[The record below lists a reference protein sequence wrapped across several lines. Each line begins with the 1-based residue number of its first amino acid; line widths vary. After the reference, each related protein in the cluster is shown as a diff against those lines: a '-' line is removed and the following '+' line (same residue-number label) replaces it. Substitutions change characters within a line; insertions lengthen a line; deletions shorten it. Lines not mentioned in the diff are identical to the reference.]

1 MNKTTLHV
9 ILGVALGLL
18 VGFVL
23 VMYLLRPQPPTVN
36 VDRDESLTISLIV
49 SGPPSRNLSQEFV

>member
-1 MNKTTLHV
+1 MNKTTLYV

-36 VDRDESLTISLIV
+36 VERDESLTISQIV